1 MPWTEITRPDYDRRG
16 LRYAS
21 DSRDEEWELIA
32 PFLEPCS
39 KQGRPREVDMRD
51 VWDAIQY
58 IAASG
63 CPWRLLP
70 TDFPPVSTVQYHF
83 YRLRDFG
90 VLDLINE
97 ALVMAARV
105 IEGRAA
111 APTAGAIDSQSVKT
125 TEAGGV
131 RGYDAGKKIK
141 GRKRHIAV
149 DTQGNML
156 FGEVHCAS
164 IQDRAAAPDV
174 IEQACE
180 SFPTLSHFFADSGYS
195 GDAVKDALQSLKTA
209 PTIEIV
215 RRPNNAVGF
224 VVVARRWVVERT
236 FSWLGRCRRL
246 AKDWET
252 SIASSNAWLYI
263 ASIRRSVRHI
273 ARKMAQE
280 F

>member
-1 MPWTEITRPDYDRRG
+1 MPWTEITRPEYDRRK

-21 DSRDEEWELIA
+21 DASEAEWELVA
-32 PFLEPCS
+32 PFLEPRS
-39 KQGRPREVDMRD
+39 NVGRPREVDMRNI
-51 VWDAIQY
+51 WDAIQY
-58 IAASG
+58 IAAAG

-70 TDFPPVSTVQYHF
+70 KDFPPVSTVQYHF
-83 YRLRDFG
+83 YCLRNSG

-97 ALVMAARV
+97 ALVLAARV
-105 IEGRAA
+105 VEGREA
-111 APTAGAIDSQSVKT
+111 APTAGVIDSQSVKT

-164 IQDRAAAPDV
+164 VQDRDGAPGV

-180 SFPTLSHFFADSGYS
+180 NFPTLEHFFADSGYS
-195 GDAVKDALQSLKTA
+195 GDAVRDALLGLETS
-209 PTIEIV
+209 PGIEIV

-236 FSWLGRCRRL
+236 FGWLGRCRRL

-263 ASIRRSVRHI
+263 ASIRRSARYI
-273 ARKMAQE
+273 ARKTAQE